1 MSRDI
6 NEQYEPHDK
15 DCVQEQDSKNKLGE
29 KKRSICTRIFVFKVL
44 LKGESAIQ
52 LCHVILTCEGWAYR
66 YKYQ

>member
-15 DCVQEQDSKNKLGE
+15 DWVQEQDSKNKLGE
-29 KKRSICTRIFVFKVL
+29 KKKKKLSICTLIFVFKVL

-52 LCHVILTCEGWAYR
+52 LCHVILTCESWAY
-66 YKYQ
+66 

>member
-29 KKRSICTRIFVFKVL
+29 KKLSICTLIFVFKVL
-44 LKGESAIQ
+44 LKRESAIQ
-52 LCHVILTCEGWAYR
+52 LCHVILTCESWAY
-66 YKYQ
+66 

>member
-29 KKRSICTRIFVFKVL
+29 KKTFDMHPY
-44 LKGESAIQ
+44 
-52 LCHVILTCEGWAYR
+52 LCV
-66 YKYQ
+66 